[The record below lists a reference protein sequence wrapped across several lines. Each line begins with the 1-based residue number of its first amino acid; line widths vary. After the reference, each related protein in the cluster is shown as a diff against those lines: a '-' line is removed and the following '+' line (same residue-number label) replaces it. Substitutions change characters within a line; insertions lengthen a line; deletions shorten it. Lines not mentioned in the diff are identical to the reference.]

1 MKNFTKKLLWF
12 VVGLTLT
19 TSGYSRAQ
27 QQPAQTLEIVK
38 GKVTDKEDGSTIIGA
53 TVVEVDRNDER
64 TLRGVATDVN
74 GAFSLRVSSKQNL
87 IRVSFIG
94 YKTVTV
100 PINGRSEINVP
111 IEFQVSDLDVAEVT
125 ADKLIDQGM
134 MQIDERDLTS
144 SATRVD
150 AELLEEMSALSIDQA
165 LQGRMAGVDIVSNSG
180 DPGAGMS
187 IRIRGTTSI
196 NGSSEPLIVVDG
208 IPFQTNTSSFD
219 FANANEQE
227 YAQLLNV
234 APADIESITV
244 LRDAAA
250 TALWGSRGS
259 NGVLVITTKRGSKG
273 KPTITYSFRGAM
285 TQQPD
290 QIPMLSGD
298 EYSTLIAE
306 GFMNSRGVPLN
317 ISSNKEF
324 SYDPKDPY
332 YFYNYGNN
340 TDWINEITQLGYMF
354 DHNLALS
361 GGGEKTRYRVSVN
374 KNNSVGTTVGT
385 GFDRFATRIS
395 LDYLVSKKIR
405 VMTDLAYTKST
416 TDRNWVNDND
426 GQDRVRGIAYEKMP
440 NMSPYEYDEF
450 GNLTPNYFSPAS
462 NIQGA
467 FPGTYNPLALANE
480 ATNRTESDRII
491 PKFTLQYHIRPDLM
505 FQSDVAF
512 DINNTQRK
520 SFLPQVATG
529 LPMNNQNVNVAS
541 GSDTDFLITQ
551 TFNKLYYTPELGED
565 HSLMAMLLFTT
576 YEGRS
581 DGYGVNTTN
590 SASSFLQVPGTVNR
604 DDNVFLSSGTSISRS
619 IGMVANVQYGFLDR
633 YIVNASIRR
642 DGSSK
647 FGENH
652 RWGTFPSIS
661 GRWRVSGEPFMEDL
675 TWMNEFSLRAS
686 YGESGNTPRRDYVHF
701 STFSNLNWNYLGET
715 GVVPNN
721 LELTNFKWENVAQ
734 TNLGLNLEILQSRV
748 IVGFDWYQ
756 KRTSDLFLDNL
767 RIPSTTGFS
776 SVNMNIGTM
785 DNRGW
790 ELSVFTTPYQKGD
803 LKINFDFNIARNKN
817 IIQSISE
824 LYQTDNLE
832 AMQSN
837 GNYFVTIQEG
847 NPLGSF
853 YGFKYKGVYT
863 DGEATLATD
872 ANGNVITGP
881 NGDPV
886 PMMFTYPTIA
896 YEFQPGDAMYEDINH
911 DGNID
916 YKDIVWLGDANP
928 KLTGGFGPRVTYK
941 NLQISGYFN
950 FRYGVDIVNSTK
962 MQTENMY
969 GYGNQNKAVLDR
981 WRRPGDQTDMPRAL
995 IGNGYNWL
1003 GSDRYVEDGS
1013 FMRFRTLT
1021 VRYGMPRPFLDR
1033 TGLGDL
1039 SFYLTAENLYTW
1051 TSYTGQDPEVGLT
1064 SSNANRLFQIGYDNA
1079 RTPPTQ
1085 TYTLGINV
1093 RF

>member
-1 MKNFTKKLLWF
+1 MENFTNRLICLVLGLLL
-12 VVGLTLT
+12 VGT
-19 TSGYSRAQ
+19 TAWG
-27 QQPAQTLEIVK
+27 QQPQTTTLEIVK
-38 GKVTDKEDGSTIIGA
+38 GQVLDKDDRMPIIGA
-53 TVVEVDRNDER
+53 TVVEIDSDER
-64 TLRGVATDVN
+64 TLAGVATDVN
-74 GAFSLRVSSKQNL
+74 GNFSLRVRSKQNR
-87 IRVSFIG
+87 IRISFIG
-94 YKTVTV
+94 YKTVTL
-100 PINGRSEINVP
+100 PINGQSEINVNL
-111 IEFQVSDLDVAEVT
+111 EFAVSDLDVAEVT
-125 ADKLIDQGM
+125 AEKMIDQGM
-134 MQIDERDLTS
+134 FQIDERDLTS
-144 SATRVD
+144 SSTRVD

-298 EYSTLIAE
+298 QYSTLIAE
-306 GFMNSRGVPLN
+306 GYMNSFGVPLN
-317 ISSNKEF
+317 IDQNKEF
-324 SYDPKDPY
+324 SYDPRDPY

-385 GFDRFATRIS
+385 GFDRLATRIS
-395 LDYLVSKKIR
+395 LDYNVSSKIR
-405 VMTDLAYTKST
+405 VRTDLAYTNSK
-416 TDRNWVNDND
+416 TDRNWVNGTSGSRDLI
-426 GQDRVRGIAYEKMP
+426 RSIAYEKMP
-440 NMSPYEYDEF
+440 NMSPFEYDAY
-450 GNLTPNYFSPAS
+450 GNLTPNYFSPEF

-467 FPGTYNPLALANE
+467 FSGTYNPLAMAEE
-480 ATNRTESDRII
+480 ATNTTESNRII
-491 PKFTLQYHIRPDLM
+491 PKFTLQYYIREDLM

-512 DINNTQRK
+512 DINNTQRR

-529 LPMNNQNVNVAS
+529 LPLSNQNVNRAEGNDS
-541 GSDTDFLITQ
+541 DFLVTQ

-565 HSLMAMLLFTT
+565 HSLMAMLLATT

-581 DGYGVNTTN
+581 DGFNVVTTN
-590 SASSFLQVPGTVNR
+590 AASSNLQVPSTINR
-604 DDNVFLSSGTSISRS
+604 DDNIGLGSGTSISRS
-619 IGMVANVQYGFLDR
+619 LGLVANAQYGYKDR
-633 YIVNASIRR
+633 YIINASIRR

-647 FGENH
+647 FGANH

-661 GRWRVSGEPFMEDL
+661 GRWRVSGEPFMQDL
-675 TWMNEFSLRAS
+675 TWLNEFSLRAS
-686 YGESGNTPRRDYVHF
+686 YGESGNTPRQDYVHF

-715 GVVPNN
+715 GVVPNS

-734 TNLGLNLEILQSRV
+734 TNLGFNLEVIDNRV
-748 IVGFDWYQ
+748 ILGFDWYL

-790 ELSVFTTPYQKGD
+790 ELSVFTTPYRSGD
-803 LKINFDFNIARNKN
+803 WQVNFDFNIARNKN
-817 IIQSISE
+817 IVQSISE

-832 AMQSN
+832 SMESN

-853 YGFKYKGVYT
+853 YGFRYQGVYT
-863 DGEATLATD
+863 DGEATIARD
-872 ANGNVITGP
+872 ASGNVITGP

-886 PMMFTYPTIA
+886 QMVFNYPNNG
-896 YEFQPGDAMYEDINH
+896 YEFQPGDAMYEDINN

-928 KLTGGFGPRVTYK
+928 KLTGGFGPRISYK
-941 NLQISGYFN
+941 NLQVSGYFN
-950 FRYGVDIVNSTK
+950 FRYGVDIVNRARMT
-962 MQTENMY
+962 TENMY
-969 GYGNQNKAVLDR
+969 GYENQNTAVLNR
-981 WRRPGDQTDMPRAL
+981 WRKPGDQTDMPRAL
-995 IGNGYNWL
+995 IRTGYNWL

-1013 FMRFRTLT
+1013 FLRFRTLT
-1021 VRYGMPRPFLDR
+1021 VRYTMPRTFLDR
-1033 TGLGDL
+1033 TNLGDL
-1039 SFYLTAENLYTW
+1039 SFYLTAENLFTW
-1051 TSYTGQDPEVGLT
+1051 TGYTGQDPEVGLT
-1064 SSNANRLFQIGYDNA
+1064 SSSANRLFQIGYDDA

>member
-1 MKNFTKKLLWF
+1 M
-12 VVGLTLT
+12 GLTLICT
-19 TSGYSRAQ
+19 GTLHAQ
-27 QQPAQTLEIVK
+27 QATQTLEIVK
-38 GKVTDKEDGSTIIGA
+38 GQVTDKEDGSTIIGA
-53 TVVEVDRNDER
+53 TVVEVDRNDDR
-64 TLRGVATDVN
+64 TLRGVATDIN
-74 GAFSLRVSSKQNL
+74 GNFSLRVSNKQNL
-87 IRVSFIG
+87 VRVSFIG
-94 YKTVTV
+94 YKSVTV
-100 PINGRSEINVP
+100 PIDGRSEINLQLQFN
-111 IEFQVSDLDVAEVT
+111 ISDLDVAEVT
-125 ADKLIDQGM
+125 AEKMIDQGM
-134 MQIDERDLTS
+134 MKIDERDLTS
-144 SATRVD
+144 SSTRVD
-150 AELLEEMSALSIDQA
+150 AELLKEMSALSIDQA

-180 DPGAGMS
+180 DPGSGMS
-187 IRIRGTTSI
+187 IRIRGTSSI

-208 IPFQTNTSSFD
+208 IPFQTNTSAFD
-219 FANANEQE
+219 FANANENE

-259 NGVLVITTKRGSKG
+259 NGVLVITTKRGDKG
-273 KPTITYSFRGAM
+273 KPTINYSFRGSLS
-285 TQQPD
+285 QQPG
-290 QIPMLSGD
+290 QIPMLNGD
-298 EYSTLIAE
+298 QYSTLIAE
-306 GFMNSRGVPLN
+306 GYMNSFGVPLN
-317 ISSNKEF
+317 ISANKEF

-340 TDWINEITQLGYMF
+340 TDWISEITQLGYMF

-385 GFDRFATRIS
+385 GYDRFATRIS
-395 LDYLVSKKIR
+395 LDYLVSSKIR
-405 VMTDLAYTKST
+405 VMTDLAYTHST
-416 TDRNWVNDND
+416 TDRNWVNSKDS
-426 GQDRVRGIAYEKMP
+426 QDIVRGVAYEKMP
-440 NMSPYEYDEF
+440 NMSVYEFDEY
-450 GNLTPNYFSPAS
+450 GNMTPNFFSPEN
-462 NIQGA
+462 NIQGS
-467 FPGTYNPLALANE
+467 FPGTYNPLALASAASNSVE
-480 ATNRTESDRII
+480 GNRII

-512 DINNTQRK
+512 DINNTQTTR
-520 SFLPQVATG
+520 FLPQIATG
-529 LPMNNQNVNVAS
+529 LALNNQNVNTAS
-541 GSDTDFLITQ
+541 NEDSDNLITQ
-551 TFNKLYYTPELGED
+551 TFNKLYYTPELGEN
-565 HSLMAMLLFTT
+565 HSLLAMVLFTT
-576 YEGRS
+576 YEGRG
-581 DGYGVNTTN
+581 DGYYVGTTN
-590 SASSFLQVPGTVNR
+590 SASSNLQMPGTVNR
-604 DDNVFLSSGTSISRS
+604 DDNIALSSGTSISRA
-619 IGMVANVQYGFLDR
+619 IGLVANAQYGFMDR

-675 TWMNEFSLRAS
+675 SWMSEFSLRAS
-686 YGESGNTPRRDYVHF
+686 YGQSGNTPNRDYLHF
-701 STFSNLNWNYLGET
+701 STFSNLAWNYLGET

-734 TNLGLNLEILQSRV
+734 TNFGFNLELLQSKIV
-748 IVGFDWYQ
+748 VGFDWYL
-756 KRTSDLFLDNL
+756 KRTTDLFLDNL

-776 SVNMNIGTM
+776 TVNMNIGTM

-803 LKINFDFNIARNKN
+803 LRINFDFNIARNKN

-837 GNYFVTIQEG
+837 GNYYVTIQEG

-853 YGFKYKGVYT
+853 YGFKYKGVYK
-863 DGEATLATD
+863 DGESTIATD
-872 ANGNVITGP
+872 ANGNSIVGP

-886 PMMFTYPTIA
+886 QMMFTYPTIA

-928 KLTGGFGPRVTYK
+928 KLTGGFGPRVSYK
-941 NLQISGYFN
+941 NLQVSGYFN

-962 MQTENMY
+962 MLTENMY
-969 GYGNQNKAVLDR
+969 SYDNQNAATLNR
-981 WRRPGDQTDMPRAL
+981 WRRPGDETDMPRAL
-995 IGNGYNWL
+995 IRTGYNWL

-1021 VRYGMPRPFLDR
+1021 VRYSMPRPFLDK
-1033 TGLGDL
+1033 TKLGDL
-1039 SFYLTAENLYTW
+1039 SFYVTAENLFTW
-1051 TSYTGQDPEVGLT
+1051 TNYTGQDPEVGLQST
-1064 SSNANRLFQIGYDNA
+1064 NANRLFQIGYDNA
-1079 RTPPTQ
+1079 RTPPVR
-1085 TYTLGINV
+1085 TYTLGINA